1 MAAIR
6 RLYQQVQTLEGENA
20 ELKARVAALEAAAR
34 SGSSAR
40 LGQAGLA
47 PVLGLLAVGL
57 MWVARRA
64 GKR

>member
-6 RLYQQVQTLEGENA
+6 RLHQQVQTLEAESA

-57 MWVARRA
+57 IWVARRA